1 MEFSTKKKFEYIRD
15 HEKIEAEDP
24 NNYGSGY
31 YFEFLNPIIQ
41 VSEEEFRLYNEGIIQ
56 VSEEELR
63 LYNEGSDLANDVRR
77 TCEKCATNLGL
88 TSFVSVHVFESIKTS
103 DIRVYS
109 ICSYLPQW
117 IEGDFE
123 IPWTHHKK
131 FKTAIE
137 QTTTEEINT
146 IFDNV
151 LKFDKASKQAAT
163 SFPFFQS

>member
-15 HEKIEAEDP
+15 HEKIETEDP

-41 VSEEEFRLYNEGIIQ
+41 VSEEEFRLYNK
-56 VSEEELR
+56 
-63 LYNEGSDLANDVRR
+63 GSDLANDVRR
-77 TCEKCATNLGL
+77 ACEECATNLGL

-123 IPWTHHKK
+123 VPWTHHKR

-151 LKFDKASKQAAT
+151 LKFDKASKKAAT